1 MKAYLIDPKEQT
13 ITQVEH
19 DASDYKNISRTIECD
34 YFTTVILNEHDDTI
48 YLDDEGLLHMGI
60 KYQTR
65 LIPYLPIMW
74 KRQVALKE
82 CATVYMFQIDNN
94 ENFCYAGKSLVLGT
108 DEEGESCEP
117 TITLDELKKRVTR
130 YFTIG

>member
-34 YFTTVILNEHDDTI
+34 YFTTVVLNEHDDTI
-48 YLDDEGLLHMGI
+48 YLDDEGLLYMDI
-60 KYQTR
+60 K
-65 LIPYLPIMW
+65 
-74 KRQVALKE
+74 
-82 CATVYMFQIDNN
+82 YMFQIDNN
-94 ENFCYAGKSLVLGT
+94 ENFCYAGKGLVLGT
-108 DEEGESCEP
+108 DKEFGREGESCEP